1 VPVALLGD
9 RGVPWTEAD
18 YLALGDTKD
27 RVELIDGSLIV
38 TPAPTPRHQH
48 VSRLVANAL
57 EPAASDAGLE
67 VYEAVNV
74 RLREGRIPIPD
85 LVIVEPIDPD
95 EVVIDVSQVRLVCEI
110 VSASNPA
117 GDRVLKMHLYADA
130 GIPWYLLIEPVPL
143 IDAQSESVT
152 MSLFQLDGDHYTE
165 HATGSPGAPLEIE
178 EPITTVLDPARLLR
192 SGTPKRN
199 QR

>member
-1 VPVALLGD
+1 VTVPAALLGD
-9 RGVPWTEAD
+9 RGVPWTEED

-57 EPAASDAGLE
+57 EPAAGDAGLE
-67 VYEAVNV
+67 VYEAINV

-85 LVIVEPIDPD
+85 LVIVEPVDPD
-95 EVVIDVSQVRLVCEI
+95 EAVVDAGGVRLICEI
-110 VSASNPA
+110 VSPSNPA
-117 GDRVLKMHLYADA
+117 GDRVLKMHLYSDA
-130 GIPWYLLIEPVPL
+130 GIPWYLLVEPEPG
-143 IDAQSESVT
+143 
-152 MSLFQLDGDHYTE
+152 SLTLRLFRLEGGHYTE
-165 HATGSPGAPLEIE
+165 HATGAPGLPLKMS
-178 EPITTVLDPARLLR
+178 EPVTAVLDPAALLR
-192 SGTPKRN
+192 R